1 MSARLA
7 FFLCG
12 WVACFSLVG
21 RVQADDD
28 PLPDFT
34 KPVDNSPLNADKV
47 DRSMGATLF
56 QAPSLWD
63 EDAEAVA
70 KRLGWPEE
78 SRTSTQSSYRL
89 YPSANHPLTIFGAQA
104 YSCVLYGG
112 QDKPTEVSIVFVN
125 VGDYPWKES
134 YATEAAKLASSLS
147 HGQETQPQLSDDDL
161 ADVQKKVQEN
171 FEKALKDDAQKIT
184 AALTAL
190 FGDPS
195 HEKFGGGSE
204 TSEQV
209 RRWDWQ
215 GHSFLLSIEP
225 DKYVALRIVTVAFA
239 DNYGKADKI
248 ERDDLRALLLQRV
261 KRSESGDVVVTE
273 IPMVDQGPKGY
284 CVPATWERYLRF
296 LGIPADMYVLAMAAG
311 SGQQGTDLD
320 AMIANVD
327 SLVTLYHRRIDGFSG
342 DLDMKMIAKNIDSG
356 LPLMWTCDIHVPFEK
371 AVSKRQKDR
380 AAVTDWKQW
389 AATLETQDA
398 TQIPKEITG
407 TPVDGGH
414 QRMIIGYNEATGEIA
429 ISDSWSKAFA
439 IRWMTLR
446 EANAIN
452 LGHSYVIE
460 P

>member
-12 WVACFSLVG
+12 WLAGLSLAG
-21 RVQADDD
+21 RAGAADDT
-28 PLPDFT
+28 LPDFT

-63 EDAEAVA
+63 ENADTVA
-70 KRLGWPEE
+70 QRLGWPEE
-78 SRTSTQSSYRL
+78 SRTSTQSSFRL
-89 YPSANHPLTIFGAQA
+89 YPRESHPLLFFGAQA
-104 YSCVLYGG
+104 YSCVLYATQG
-112 QDKPTEVSIVFVN
+112 KPTEVSIVFVN
-125 VGDYPWKES
+125 VGDYPWKQS
-134 YATEAAKLASSLS
+134 YAKEAAKLATSLS
-147 HGQETQPQLSDDDL
+147 GGQETNPKLTDDDM
-161 ADVQKKVQEN
+161 ADVQKKVQN
-171 FEKALKDDAQKIT
+171 DFEKALKDDAQKIT
-184 AALTAL
+184 GALTAL

-225 DKYVALRIVTVAFA
+225 DKYVALRVVTVAFA
-239 DNYGKADKI
+239 DSYGKADNI
-248 ERDDLRALLLQRV
+248 ARDDLRTLLLQRV
-261 KRSESGDVVVTE
+261 KRSDSGDVVVTE

-311 SGQQGTDLD
+311 SDTEGTNLD

-342 DLDMKMIAKNIDSG
+342 DLDMKTIAKNIDSG

-371 AVSKRQKDR
+371 ALSGRQKDR
-380 AAVTDWKQW
+380 EAVTDWKQW

-398 TQIPKEITG
+398 TEIPKEIEQ

-414 QRMIIGYNEATGEIA
+414 QRMIIGYNDATGEIA